1 MKIGDF
7 GLVAMTEGYNE
18 VHTPGD
24 CSDVTSKEGVQH
36 TARVGTRLYMSP
48 EQMNGKRYNYKVD
61 IYSLGIILFELL
73 IPFSTEME
81 RVIALT
87 NLRNFIFP
95 DNFDLQY
102 PIEVNISIIILII
115 YVSIEIFLTRSDESI
130 TL

>member
-7 GLVAMTEGYNE
+7 GLVAMTESYDD
-18 VHTPGD
+18 VHTPCD
-24 CSDVTSKEGVQH
+24 TLEVTSQEGVQH

-81 RVIALT
+81 RIVALT
-87 NLRNFIFP
+87 NLRNLIFP
-95 DNFDLQY
+95 ENFEAQC
-102 PIEVNISIIILII
+102 PTEVRN
-115 YVSIEIFLTRSDESI
+115 YCFFH
-130 TL
+130 